1 MAKSTGKF
9 FLAGIIGAV
18 AGAVGGLLMAPKS
31 GKETREDIM
40 NLAMELSKTIKTETV
55 ETKARV
61 KEVFGKVTEEAIMKY
76 DEIKNSVV
84 GKVAAVKTAGE
95 EINKEKY
102 SKIVDDVVA
111 EFKGDLDATK
121 TGATKITTYFKKDWE
136 KMKKAL
142 V

>member
-1 MAKSTGKF
+1 MSKSTGKF
-9 FLAGIIGAV
+9 FLAGMLGAI
-18 AGAVGGLLMAPKS
+18 AGAIGGLLMAPQS
-31 GKETREDIM
+31 GQETREAIV
-40 NLAMELSKTIKTETV
+40 NLATELSKKMKTETT
-55 ETKARV
+55 ETKTRV
-61 KEVFGKVTEEAIMKY
+61 KEIFGKATEDATMKY

-102 SKIVDDVVA
+102 AKIVDDVVA

-121 TGATKITTYFKKDWE
+121 TGAAKIATYLKKDWD

-142 V
+142 A